1 MSNLPKIPITQ
12 DDINRIKIKRIYKS
26 DELDNYKVKALD
38 STLVD
43 EFYGELKFKELYDDR
58 PYLYTSLVTS
68 IDGRIAYSDDPE
80 GPNIARLNK
89 YDTDGA
95 DSDWLILN
103 ALRTAADGVIVGAN
117 TMTAEV
123 DYTVHVF
130 YEEMEG
136 SRVRTG
142 KPDVPWNIITSLNGS
157 DIPYNHKM
165 FEEAEV
171 PVMISTSVDGL
182 DNVKK
187 NLNSEY
193 IVIGPFK
200 SKEDVDKVDLNN
212 YLSER
217 DKVLVLATGSATPD
231 AKVTM
236 YALKKLGFDQV
247 LVETPAFAHYL
258 VAQELMDEFFFNYS
272 CVYIGGEALTIGES
286 GKEFTSTDHPHTRM
300 LSIHSHS
307 DHFFYFRHKLLYN

>member
-1 MSNLPKIPITQ
+1 MLFRS
-12 DDINRIKIKRIYKS
+12 
-26 DELDNYKVKALD
+26 
-38 STLVD
+38 
-43 EFYGELKFKELYDDR
+43 
-58 PYLYTSLVTS
+58 
-68 IDGRIAYSDDPE
+68 
-80 GPNIARLNK
+80 
-89 YDTDGA
+89 
-95 DSDWLILN
+95 
-103 ALRTAADGVIVGAN
+103 
-117 TMTAEV
+117 
-123 DYTVHVF
+123 
-130 YEEMEG
+130 
-136 SRVRTG
+136 
-142 KPDVPWNIITSLNGS
+142 
-157 DIPYNHKM
+157 
-165 FEEAEV
+165 
-171 PVMISTSVDGL
+171 
-182 DNVKK
+182 
-187 NLNSEY
+187 
-193 IVIGPFK
+193 IGPFK